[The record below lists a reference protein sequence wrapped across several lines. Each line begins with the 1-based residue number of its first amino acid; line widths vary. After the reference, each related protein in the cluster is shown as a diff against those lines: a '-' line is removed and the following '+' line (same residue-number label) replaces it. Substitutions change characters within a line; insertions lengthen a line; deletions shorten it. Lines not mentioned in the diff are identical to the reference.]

1 VLAVPFVL
9 LVPAMNNG
17 YLFGTGAAIIAALM
31 AVQHSFWGNY
41 LPRFFPVHLRGTGE
55 SFAIGVGGR
64 VIAPFAAIATTQLA
78 NLWPAATPS
87 ARLATSMVIVTCAAT
102 LCGFLLSWRLPE
114 PAAELPED

>member
-1 VLAVPFVL
+1 
-9 LVPAMNNG
+9 
-17 YLFGTGAAIIAALM
+17 M
-31 AVQHSFWGNY
+31 ATQHSFWGNY

-78 NLWPAATPS
+78 NILPAATPT
-87 ARLATSMVIVTCAAT
+87 ARLALSMAVVTCAAT